1 MSSSSK
7 EYISQ
12 TAASLENKRNDILQ
26 QQQILDDDWAEPC
39 RTIDLD
45 VSKRIENAH
54 LTHNP
59 IR

>member
-26 QQQILDDDWAEPC
+26 QQQILDDWADQC

-45 VSKRIENAH
+45 VSTRIENAH